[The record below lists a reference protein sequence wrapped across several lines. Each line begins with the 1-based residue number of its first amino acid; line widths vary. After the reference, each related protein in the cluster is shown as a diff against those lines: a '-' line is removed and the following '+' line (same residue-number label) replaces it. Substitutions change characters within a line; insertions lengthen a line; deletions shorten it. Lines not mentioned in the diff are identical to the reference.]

1 MQRRLSNELLRE
13 IRDLRT
19 LRQVLLASGAVTLY
33 QMALIEAGNVDGL
46 VLGPVRV
53 VDRLRV
59 SPHETVYRV
68 FDPRRGAEAVLR
80 HLAEAE
86 MLDAVRPDEFR
97 ERFRAAVLAHPN
109 VAATLEVLD
118 IAGRP
123 AALQEWLVGLPSTEW
138 PPLAAVPGVWYRLLC
153 QAALGLHTAHQAGL
167 VHGQLSAAQVVLTNE
182 GIVKICGFGEPPW
195 LAEAAEPG
203 EPSVADDLLV
213 LGQIATYW
221 SSLAVSQKKTKPLPE
236 PLSGVS
242 RRLNAERPDER
253 YASAGELLDELDRV
267 AGEVPANTEAWERML
282 RHVREH
288 ATGDGLLRQ
297 SA

>member
-1 MQRRLSNELLRE
+1 
-13 IRDLRT
+13 
-19 LRQVLLASGAVTLY
+19 
-33 QMALIEAGNVDGL
+33 
-46 VLGPVRV
+46 
-53 VDRLRV
+53 
-59 SPHETVYRV
+59 
-68 FDPRRGAEAVLR
+68 
-80 HLAEAE
+80 
-86 MLDAVRPDEFR
+86 
-97 ERFRAAVLAHPN
+97 
-109 VAATLEVLD
+109 
-118 IAGRP
+118 
-123 AALQEWLVGLPSTEW
+123 
-138 PPLAAVPGVWYRLLC
+138 VWYRLLC

-167 VHGQLSAAQVVLTNE
+167 VHGLLSASQVVLTNE

-195 LAEAAEPG
+195 LADVAEPG

-213 LGQIATYW
+213 LGQIAAYW

-236 PLSGVS
+236 PLSGVA
-242 RRLNAERPDER
+242 RRLNADSPEER